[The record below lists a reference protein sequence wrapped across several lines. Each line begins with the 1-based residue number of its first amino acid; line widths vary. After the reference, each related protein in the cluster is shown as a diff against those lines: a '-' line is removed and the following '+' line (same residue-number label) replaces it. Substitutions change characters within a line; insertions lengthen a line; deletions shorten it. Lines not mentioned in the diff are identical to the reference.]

1 MKEYS
6 NSPKLEILKSAQAG
20 DESAK
25 LCIINK
31 YEKLILK
38 YSNSYHLKNYD
49 IDDLIQIGNMAVLYA
64 INKFDLEKGNRCID
78 SYMINSI
85 KNAYRNLGRENIKY
99 SNESSLNILIKT
111 GDYVSEII
119 DLIEDNINIENLVVD
134 KSSIKTLTEALTHLS
149 DFEKNLI
156 NEVYLTPKG
165 SLLKYCKSNNLSYN
179 QTRTKLKSI
188 LKFLKESIS

>member
-119 DLIEDNINIENLVVD
+119 D
-134 KSSIKTLTEALTHLS
+134 
-149 DFEKNLI
+149 
-156 NEVYLTPKG
+156 
-165 SLLKYCKSNNLSYN
+165 
-179 QTRTKLKSI
+179 
-188 LKFLKESIS
+188 